1 MLNTRG
7 MAISTG
13 SGRHRYDVF
22 GFVAVLLTYF
32 NKLLLVTLKEA
43 DIRLGSKVEGSMKRS
58 LPIVP

>member
-1 MLNTRG
+1 

-43 DIRLGSKVEGSMKRS
+43 DIRLGSKVEGSMKQS